1 VSKRERSGP
10 GGPSPALRDASGGH
24 AAAPTRPL
32 PGPPPP
38 ARTATRGLVW
48 TALAVAGGLI
58 GVSAGGWLLDRGW
71 LVGPNNLVYL
81 TALGLLLGL
90 LVGVRVGDRWGL
102 VLERAWRRSLDL
114 PPEAVLAAGTGATVG
129 LLVTVL
135 LNNVLAVVPGFT
147 WYWSLLIA
155 ATLVMASSW
164 FFVVNRRLFAVT
176 SVARPAAPAV
186 AETGTAK
193 VIDTSAIIDGRL
205 VDVAEANFLDGR
217 LLVPQFVLAELQRVA
232 DAEDPLKRRRGRRGL
247 EMLDRL
253 IGQSRVPTE
262 VVHDDPEGGAVDDKL
277 VRVCLARRADLVTT
291 DYNLHRVAS
300 LQGVR
305 VLNLHQ
311 LANVVKAPY
320 LPGER
325 LSLTVARAGREPG
338 QGLAYLEDG
347 TMVVVEDAAQLV
359 GRTVDAVVT
368 SSLQTQMGRM
378 IFARPADAEPR
389 SGLLETTA

>member
-1 VSKRERSGP
+1 LA
-10 GGPSPALRDASGGH
+10 PAAR
-24 AAAPTRPL
+24 T
-32 PGPPPP
+32 P
-38 ARTATRGLVW
+38 ARALVW
-48 TALAVAGGLI
+48 TMLAMIGGAK
-58 GVSAGGWLLDRGW
+58 GVSLGGWLLDHGW
-71 LVGPNNLVYL
+71 LVGPNNLIYL
-81 TALGLLLGL
+81 TALGLLVGL
-90 LVGVRVGDRWGL
+90 LAGVRLGDRWGRA
-102 VLERAWRRSLDL
+102 LERFWRRSLAL

-155 ATLVMASSW
+155 TTLVLASSW
-164 FFVVNRRLFAVT
+164 FFVVNRRLFGV
-176 SVARPAAPAV
+176 SRAPATAAFAV
-186 AETGTAK
+186 ADAGTAK

-277 VRVCLARRADLVTT
+277 VRVCLARQADLVTT

-347 TMVVVEDAAQLV
+347 TMVVIEDAAQLV

-378 IFARPADAEPR
+378 IFARPADVETR
-389 SGLLETTA
+389 GGVLETTA

>member
-1 VSKRERSGP
+1 VTRRPATDPGREAPLDLRATPVPAGDRSP
-10 GGPSPALRDASGGH
+10 GTFVVRAVLALGG
-24 AAAPTRPL
+24 ALT
-32 PGPPPP
+32 G
-38 ARTATRGLVW
+38 ATL
-48 TALAVAGGLI
+48 
-58 GVSAGGWLLDRGW
+58 GGWLHDSGW
-71 LVGPNNLVYL
+71 LAGPNNLVYL
-81 TALGLLLGL
+81 TLLWTLLGV
-90 LVGVRVGDRWGL
+90 LVGVRAGDPWGRTL
-102 VLERAWRRSLDL
+102 DRAWRRATDV

-135 LNNVLAVVPGFT
+135 LNNVLGVVPGFT

-155 ATLVMASSW
+155 VGLVTASAW
-164 FFVVNRRLFAVT
+164 FFVVNRKLFR
-176 SVARPAAPAV
+176 VARVAGAPAPPAPQAV
-186 AETGTAK
+186 GSAK
-193 VIDTSAIIDGRL
+193 VVDTSAIIDGRL
-205 VDVAEANFLDGR
+205 VEVAEANFLDGR

-253 IGQSRVPTE
+253 IAQSRVPTE

-277 VRVCLARRADLVTT
+277 VRVCLARGADLVTT
-291 DYNLHRVAS
+291 DYNLHRVAN

-325 LSLTVARAGREPG
+325 LSLTVAREGREPG

-359 GRTVDAVVT
+359 GRTIDAVVT

-378 IFARPADAEPR
+378 IFAKPADAVRRGAAVEAT
-389 SGLLETTA
+389 S